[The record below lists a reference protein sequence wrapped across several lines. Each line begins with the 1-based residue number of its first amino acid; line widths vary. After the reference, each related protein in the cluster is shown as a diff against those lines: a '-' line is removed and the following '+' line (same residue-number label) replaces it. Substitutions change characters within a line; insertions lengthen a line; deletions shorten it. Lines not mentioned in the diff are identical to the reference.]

1 MAPGRAG
8 PRELQREGQSLCP
21 ALGCGPS
28 WAIDD
33 HCPRVRQLLTMRHTH
48 WRFQGDRWT
57 RSETCSG
64 VTGPRLPVNSWAACT
79 QMKQGSSCARS
90 FQVGSRATHLPSVPL
105 APAPRVWTLRSS
117 PLPALDCIHF
127 HRLPELDLGP
137 SAQLGFGAQCA
148 LSQGWLQPSSSRGDA
163 GLELRASR
171 QRDSNPVHPVHTRR
185 GSRSSVVLAHPP
197 LGESLQ
203 QSPQASFPTRD
214 TVQGRCSASG

>member
-79 QMKQGSSCARS
+79 QMKQGSSCAWS
-90 FQVGSRATHLPSVPL
+90 FQVGSRATHLQSVPL
-105 APAPRVWTLRSS
+105 APHPCVRAPRQPVTCSRLY
-117 PLPALDCIHF
+117 PLPQTPGTRPGAISSAGVQGPVRALT
-127 HRLPELDLGP
+127 GV
-137 SAQLGFGAQCA
+137 AAA
-148 LSQGWLQPSSSRGDA
+148 VLQPW
-163 GLELRASR
+163 
-171 QRDSNPVHPVHTRR
+171 
-185 GSRSSVVLAHPP
+185 
-197 LGESLQ
+197 
-203 QSPQASFPTRD
+203 
-214 TVQGRCSASG
+214 